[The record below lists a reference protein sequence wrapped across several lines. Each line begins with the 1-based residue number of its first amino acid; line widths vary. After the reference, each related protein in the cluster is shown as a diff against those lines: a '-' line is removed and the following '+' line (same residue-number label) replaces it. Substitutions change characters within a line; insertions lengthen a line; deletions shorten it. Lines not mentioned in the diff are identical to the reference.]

1 MRFIEVQGFC
11 IKLDRQLEFQQWL
24 AENEE
29 RLRASYPE
37 GVEYGGTYVAVFSS
51 EKNAGEYFGLD
62 ILDSY
67 AALDRGAALGK
78 DPTSDYAK
86 IGAEFLQFI
95 DLDRSAGS
103 SHMLLKSV
111 IDATVFDAPST

>member
-24 AENEE
+24 VENED
-29 RLRASYPE
+29 RLKKSYPE
-37 GVEYGGTYVAVFSS
+37 GIEYGGTYVAVFSS
-51 EKNAGEYFGLD
+51 ERNAGEYFGLD

-67 AALDRGAALGK
+67 GAMDRAAALGK
-78 DPTSDYAK
+78 DRTSDYAK
-86 IGAEFLQFI
+86 IGAEFLEFI

-111 IDATVFDAPST
+111 VDATVFDAPSG

>member
-1 MRFIEVQGFC
+1 MRIIEVQGFC
-11 IKLDRQLEFQQWL
+11 IKLDKQVEFQTRL

-29 RLRASYPE
+29 RLRKSYPA

-67 AALDRGAALGK
+67 AAMDRGAALGK
-78 DPTSDYAK
+78 DLTSDYAQ
-86 IGAEFLQFI
+86 IGQEFLQFI

-111 IDATVFDAPST
+111 VDATIFDAPTT